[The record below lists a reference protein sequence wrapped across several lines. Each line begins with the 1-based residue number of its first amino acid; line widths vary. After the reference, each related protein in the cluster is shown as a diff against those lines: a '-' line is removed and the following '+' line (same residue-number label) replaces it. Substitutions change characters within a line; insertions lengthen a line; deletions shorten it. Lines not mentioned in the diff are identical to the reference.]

1 MNPKIVLALV
11 TVCIAVIAFAMP
23 SAVHARSEASAD
35 LSAFAE
41 RFNALLASGRYHDPF
56 EK

>member
-1 MNPKIVLALV
+1 MNPKMALALV
-11 TVCIAVIAFAMP
+11 TVCSAVIAFAMP

-35 LSAFAE
+35 RSAFAE
-41 RFNALLASGRYHDPF
+41 RFNALLASGRYDVPF